1 MVEIKSSLVNDEDFK
16 YVKESIVAVSEI
28 DHEEKFRCDVLEY
41 INDSSYDNN
50 DEFFYNQLEAV
61 RFLDPSTDAIAY
73 TTPDKRIY
81 LNSPGS
87 RVGKKLRVWE
97 FIYDHECLHQLWDT
111 FEVGEK
117 IKKEGLPY
125 DHDILNIAS
134 DCVINDYLKNI
145 RKKEPFEDGIFPE
158 YIKEKYGIDYDRKSD
173 TQYSLYLK
181 LMEKQAELK
190 KDEKL
195 MKEIEDMDKK
205 LTPKQINKQSGPTPP
220 PPPSGQHSDDFK
232 RGWTDAIKDV
242 LDGKIDPMKDTP
254 NPKGNTEYNKGY
266 NEAIKNMKEGLEKGI
281 DMSDSPNNSS
291 TGDLPD
297 IPWDIPQ
304 NQQQNGGSSD
314 DKSNDQQQNGGSSG
328 DQSNSQQQNGGS
340 SEGQSNNAEG
350 AQNSANEAQ
359 DAANKAQD
367 EADKAQ
373 DEADKAKEN
382 GDADAEQKQQKAN
395 QKKKAAKD
403 AKKHADDAK
412 KHADDAKDAKDSG
425 DSKAEEEA
433 AKKAKDAS
441 DKAKESAKKAG
452 ANIDSSDS
460 SLSPQTAEDAQEQA
474 NQAQDAADK
483 AKAEADK
490 AKANGDKDASKKQAA
505 AKKAQEAAKEAQEA
519 ANDAKEA
526 QEAGNSDAEEEA
538 AQKAKEAADKAKEAA
553 RETGV
558 DQGEVQNQQKS
569 KGGKPGKQVGNLITS
584 FEEPD
589 EITKRLLDNIEK
601 AKKKL
606 AGVFGEF
613 IKKCNSSKSL
623 EKSGLVVK
631 TNHGHR
637 GWNVEMN
644 QIINAYVK
652 KVVFNK
658 KRQFKKTYQRIRR
671 GSGVVKFGQPIN
683 PGKKV
688 LKDNL
693 DITTAFYID
702 KSGSMGNDINN
713 VFDATYV
720 ICDVLK
726 KQFSKEKVVSDI
738 EYKLFAFD
746 NDIKKLKFGERS
758 QASGGTMPCHQLL
771 NEIKKNT
778 PDYMINVIITDAEM
792 DFNESEIIKL
802 LNELEGIVLF
812 ITNQNQ
818 EDIKK
823 ISNRQ
828 DYKTKLYYIQAS
840 SNFALDNIKI

>member
-16 YVKESIVAVSEI
+16 YVKQSIVQVSEI
-28 DHEEKFRCDVLEY
+28 DHEEKFRCDVIEY
-41 INDSSYDNN
+41 INDSSYDSN

-61 RFLDPSTDAIAY
+61 RFLDPSEDAIAF

-87 RVGKKLRVWE
+87 RVGKNLRVWE

-111 FEVGEK
+111 FGVADK
-117 IKKEGLPY
+117 IQKEGHPY

-134 DCVINDYLKNI
+134 DCVINDWLRTS
-145 RKKEPFEDGIFPE
+145 RKKEPFKDGIFPE
-158 YIKEKYGIDYDRKSD
+158 YLKERFGIEYNRKED

-181 LMEKQAELK
+181 LMEKQAEIK

-195 MKEIEDMDKK
+195 MKEIADMDKK
-205 LTPKQINKQSGPTPP
+205 LTPKQINKQSGLTPP
-220 PPPSGQHSDDFK
+220 QPPGGQHSDDFK

-242 LDGKIDPMKDTP
+242 LNGKIDPVKDTP
-254 NPKGNTEYNKGY
+254 NPKGNDEYNKGY
-266 NEAIKNMKEGLEKGI
+266 NEAIKNMKEGLKNGI
-281 DMSDSPNNSS
+281 NMSDSPSNNNNNNSS
-291 TGDLPD
+291 GDLPD

-304 NQQQNGGSSD
+304 DQQQGGDSSD
-314 DKSNDQQQNGGSSG
+314 NKSNDKPNDADS
-328 DQSNSQQQNGGS
+328 
-340 SEGQSNNAEG
+340 
-350 AQNSANEAQ
+350 AQ
-359 DAANKAQD
+359 DAANDAQD
-367 EADKAQ
+367 VADKAQ
-373 DEADKAKEN
+373 DEANKAQNEADKAKAN
-382 GDADAEQKQQKAN
+382 GDQDADKKQQEAN

-403 AKKHADDAK
+403 AQKH
-412 KHADDAKDAKDSG
+412 AKDAQKHANDAQDAQDAG
-425 DSKAEEEA
+425 DSKGEEEA
-433 AKKAKDAS
+433 AKKAKDAA
-441 DKAKESAKKAG
+441 DKAKESASKAG
-452 ANIDSSDS
+452 VSGDSSDSSDS
-460 SLSPQTAEDAQEQA
+460 SLSPETAEDAQEQA

-490 AKANGDKDASKKQAA
+490 AKANGDKDASKKQ
-505 AKKAQEAAKEAQEA
+505 EAAKRAQAAADEAKEA

-526 QEAGNSDAEEEA
+526 QEAGNSEVEEEA
-538 AQKAKEAADKAKEAA
+538 AQRAKKAADEAKEAA

-558 DQGEVQNQQKS
+558 DRGEVKNQQKS
-569 KGGKPGKQVGNLITS
+569 KSGKPGKQVGNLITS

-589 EITKRLLDNIEK
+589 EITKRLMDNIEK
-601 AKKKL
+601 ARKKL
-606 AGVFGEF
+606 AGTFGEF
-613 IKKCNSSKSL
+613 ISKCNSSKSL
-623 EKSGLVVK
+623 EKTGLVAK

-671 GSGVVKFGQPIN
+671 GSGAIKFGQPIN

-726 KQFSKEKVVSDI
+726 KQFSKEKVVSNI

-746 NDIKKLKFGERS
+746 YDLKKLKFGERA
-758 QASGGTMPCHQLL
+758 QASGGTMPCHELL

-802 LNELEGIVLF
+802 LKELDGIVVF

-818 EDIKK
+818 DDIKK
-823 ISNRQ
+823 ISNMQ
-828 DYKTKLYYIQAS
+828 DYKTKLYYIQATS
-840 SNFALDNIKI
+840 DFKLE